1 MRRPPLVVIL
11 AAGLALPGTV
21 VSQTQQGTRNN
32 AAAPAAKPAA
42 ASADQ
47 KRGMTVADYA
57 KWRTIRDVAL
67 SDDGTW
73 ASFGYQQRKV
83 DDTLRV
89 KNLSTGA
96 EQTIPRASR
105 SQFSDDS
112 KWVAYFV
119 AEPIRANENGGAA
132 PEEAVGGG
140 RGGAAAGP
148 ARLELR
154 NLGTGATVS
163 WDNVASFSF
172 SKGSLALMVRK
183 ARVGAAPDA
192 AAGRG
197 GRGGGGGAG
206 RGGRGGGA
214 PVVAGTDLI
223 LHHLADGADELI
235 GSVSAAEFNKP
246 GSAMAYVVSSSDR
259 EGNGLF
265 VESIGSWQRRAL
277 DNARADYARLTWD
290 DSGSAVAALRGM
302 DRRGFTEKENALV
315 AVTGATGTSPV
326 VMDLDRK
333 SLAGL
338 PDSMVISEKGTLS
351 WSPDRT
357 KIFVGLKPQEARPP
371 QRRDSTADVEP
382 IGNVDVWHWKD
393 PYIQSVQMVRAQQ
406 DRNRTFEAS
415 VLVAQK
421 KVVPLADDRMDR
433 VQIT

>member
-1 MRRPPLVVIL
+1 PARAPVERALMRRPPLVVIL

-83 DDTLRV
+83 DDTLWV

-119 AEPIRANENGGAA
+119 AEPIRANENGRGAA
-132 PEEAVGGG
+132 AEMGGGGG
-140 RGGAAAGP
+140 RGGAPAGP

-154 NLGTGATVS
+154 NLGSGTTVS

-172 SKGSLALMVRK
+172 SKGSQALMVRK
-183 ARVGAAPDA
+183 ARPGA

-197 GRGGGGGAG
+197 GRGGGGGSAGG
-206 RGGRGGGA
+206 RGGRGAGA
-214 PVVAGTDLI
+214 PAVAGTDLI

-235 GSVSAAEFNKP
+235 GSV
-246 GSAMAYVVSSSDR
+246 
-259 EGNGLF
+259 
-265 VESIGSWQRRAL
+265 
-277 DNARADYARLTWD
+277 
-290 DSGSAVAALRGM
+290 
-302 DRRGFTEKENALV
+302 
-315 AVTGATGTSPV
+315 
-326 VMDLDRK
+326 
-333 SLAGL
+333 
-338 PDSMVISEKGTLS
+338 
-351 WSPDRT
+351 
-357 KIFVGLKPQEARPP
+357 
-371 QRRDSTADVEP
+371 
-382 IGNVDVWHWKD
+382 
-393 PYIQSVQMVRAQQ
+393 
-406 DRNRTFEAS
+406 
-415 VLVAQK
+415 
-421 KVVPLADDRMDR
+421 
-433 VQIT
+433 